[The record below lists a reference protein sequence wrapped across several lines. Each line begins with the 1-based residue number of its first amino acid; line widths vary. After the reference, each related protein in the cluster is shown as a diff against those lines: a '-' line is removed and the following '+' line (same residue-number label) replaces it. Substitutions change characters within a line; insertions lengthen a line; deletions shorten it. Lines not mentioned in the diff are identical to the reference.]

1 MEKKPYANPGP
12 AGLMVLAFYLAALW
26 PIATH
31 RAPHEMIN
39 VLIALGFAG
48 GIVQFTAGII
58 DLRNGEIMTGN
69 IMLAFS
75 AFMWLGFWEFLGK
88 SLGFIPENTAIV
100 DGYVFIVM
108 GILMVGF
115 TFGHFKAPKIAL
127 LFMLFTDVFF
137 LSAGFFFLNHNLLL
151 WKIVGID
158 LPLVILSILWMVFG
172 IVLNGVFGKEVIPMG
187 KPLIRD

>member
-1 MEKKPYANPGP
+1 MEKKSFANPGP

-26 PIATH
+26 PVVTH

-48 GIVQFTAGII
+48 GLVQFTAGII
-58 DLRNGEIMTGN
+58 DLKNGEIMTGN

-88 SLGFIPENTAIV
+88 SLGFIPENTSIV

-108 GILMVGF
+108 GVLMVGF
-115 TFGHFKAPKIAL
+115 TFGHLKAPKITL
-127 LFMLFTDVFF
+127 LFMIFTDIFF
-137 LSAGFFFLNHNLLL
+137 LSAGAFFLTHKLAL
-151 WKIVGID
+151 WSIVGIV
-158 LPLVILSILWMVFG
+158 LPLIILSILWIVFG
-172 IVLNGVFGKEVIPMG
+172 IVLNGVFGKEIVPMG
-187 KPLIRD
+187 KPLIKD